1 MAPMTR
7 PNQPSI
13 KAAGPQ
19 FIWDLKGLNQSSATA
34 AFRWRVFMTSLA
46 GLPPV
51 YGFLGK
57 AGILW
62 TS

>member
-13 KAAGPQ
+13 KSSATSPQ

-34 AFRWRVFMTSLA
+34 AFRWRVFMRS
-46 GLPPV
+46 
-51 YGFLGK
+51 
-57 AGILW
+57 
-62 TS
+62 